1 MIVTIGGPIGSGKT
15 TVAKAIADKFG
26 FTHIS
31 AGIVFREMANERGI
45 SLEEFSRLAEENHEF
60 DRELDKRQKLLAK
73 KAENAVIDGRLSGLI
88 MDADL
93 KVWLKAP
100 LEVRAK
106 RVCEREDKD
115 YEEGLEDVRNRGDSE
130 LKRYKEIYEIDL
142 RDLKPY
148 DIVINTE
155 LFNAEEVTSIVKKAI
170 SCMR

>member
-15 TVAKAIADKFG
+15 TVAKTIAEKFG

-31 AGIVFREMANERGI
+31 AGVVFRELAHDKGI
-45 SLEEFSRLAEENHEF
+45 TLEQFSKLAEENPKY
-60 DRELDKRQKLLAK
+60 DRELDARQIELAK
-73 KAENAVIDGRLSGLI
+73 AAKNAVIDGRLSGII

-106 RVCEREDKD
+106 RASERDGKD
-115 YEEGLEDVRNRGDSE
+115 YSIALEDVRVRGDSE
-130 LKRYKEIYEIDL
+130 LKRYREIYGIDL

-155 LFNAEEVTSIVKKAI
+155 LFNAEEVIEIVEKAI

>member
-15 TVAKAIADKFG
+15 TVAQAIAEKFG

-31 AGIVFREMANERGI
+31 AGVVFRELAHEKGI
-45 SLEEFSRLAEENHEF
+45 TLEEFSRLAEENPEY
-60 DRELDKRQKLLAK
+60 DKELDARQTELAK

-88 MDADL
+88 IDADL

-100 LEVRAK
+100 LETRAK
-106 RVCEREDKD
+106 RVCEREGKELSEALD
-115 YEEGLEDVRNRGDSE
+115 DVKNRGDSE
-130 LKRYKEIYEIDL
+130 LKRYKEIYDIDL

-155 LFNAEEVTSIVKKAI
+155 LFSAEEVTSIVEKAI